1 MTSSQVKEVNLDLVA
16 QCSTLKGQKTQSSNK
31 TSPRDGRCSR
41 LLGLSRWEE
50 PTSLKMGSDQR
61 LQKKFFPKDK
71 TVVWLPSRQQI
82 RNPLLVCHSQK
93 ESLERTLEE
102 TKARYASQ
110 LAALQGMLSSLE
122 AQLVQ
127 MRSDMERQNQER
139 NVLLDIKTRLEQEIA
154 TYRRLLEGEDIT

>member
-1 MTSSQVKEVNLDLVA
+1 MI
-16 QCSTLKGQKTQSSNK
+16 KG
-31 TSPRDGRCSR
+31 C
-41 LLGLSRWEE
+41 
-50 PTSLKMGSDQR
+50 
-61 LQKKFFPKDK
+61 KKILPKDK
-71 TVVWLPSRQQI
+71 TGVWLPSRQQI

-110 LAALQGMLSSLE
+110 LAALQGTLSSLE

-127 MRSDMERQNQER
+127 IRSDTERQNQER
-139 NVLLDIKTRLEQEIA
+139 NALLDIKTRLEQEIA